1 MGLISGLLTLP
12 LAPVRGV
19 AWVGDQLAQ
28 EAERQ
33 MNDEA
38 EIRRQLVQLQRD
50 FEAGQLAE
58 DDFEEQED
66 ALLERLA
73 AAHQEEMTHGLE

>member
-19 AWVGDQLAQ
+19 AWIGEIVAE

-33 MNDEA
+33 MDEQWSADRRLADLDVRRAAGELTDEEAAALEA
-38 EIRRQLVQLQRD
+38 EIIDEML
-50 FEAGQLAE
+50 G
-58 DDFEEQED
+58 EEP
-66 ALLERLA
+66 
-73 AAHQEEMTHGLE
+73 